1 MSQTAVVTGAST
13 GIGHATTKVLTEKGF
28 HVFAGIRKDEDA
40 QRLKSEFGDRV
51 TPLKMD
57 VTEAATLKAAADQVR
72 AALGQSTLDGLV
84 CNAGIAVAG
93 PLLHIN
99 ISEVEKQLD
108 INVLG
113 VLRTVQAFAPL
124 LGAEDG
130 RIGQPGRIV
139 MMSSVAGKM
148 GMPFVGPYAA
158 SKHALEGLTKSLRKE
173 LGLYGIGCVIIGPG
187 AVATPIWDKADEIDV
202 DQYKDTDYV
211 PAMKRVLHWM
221 QDRGPKGLPP
231 EHIGRRVHDALTKDS
246 PRLRYAEVP
255 DRLMNWSIPR
265 LLPEKVVDAQVMK
278 RIGLR
283 PEDRGEART
292 DGKADETPTD
302 A

>member
-13 GIGHATTKVLTEKGF
+13 GIGHATTKVLIEKGF

-40 QRLKSEFGDRV
+40 ARLKSDFADKV

-57 VTEAATLKAAADQVR
+57 VTQAATLKAAADQVR

-99 ISEVEKQLD
+99 ISEVEKQMD
-108 INVLG
+108 VNVLG

-130 RIGQPGRIV
+130 RIGEPGRIV

-158 SKHALEGLTKSLRKE
+158 SKHALEGMTKSLRKE
-173 LGLYGIGCVIIGPG
+173 LGLYGINCVLIGPG
-187 AVATPIWDKADEIDV
+187 AVATPIWDKAEEIDV
-202 DQYKDTDYV
+202 EQYRDTDYV
-211 PAMKRVLHWM
+211 PAMNRVMKWM
-221 QDRGPKGLPP
+221 QKSGPEGLPP
-231 EHIGRRVHDALTKDS
+231 ERIGRRVHHALTADS

-255 DRLMNWSIPR
+255 QRLTNWSLPR
-265 LLPEKVVDAQVMK
+265 LLPEKFVDAQVRK

-283 PEDRGEART
+283 PEDRRSGEE
-292 DGKADETPTD
+292 D
-302 A
+302 

>member
-1 MSQTAVVTGAST
+1 MSRTAVVTGAST
-13 GIGHATTKVLTEKGF
+13 GIGHATTKILTEEGF
-28 HVFAGIRKDEDA
+28 HVFAGIRKDADA
-40 QRLKSEFGDRV
+40 ERLSSEFGSKV
-51 TPLKMD
+51 TPLVMD
-57 VTEAATLKAAADQVR
+57 VTKPETLKSASDAVR
-72 AALGQSTLDGLV
+72 EALGQSTLDGLV

-93 PLLHIN
+93 PLIHIDVA
-99 ISEVEKQLD
+99 EVEKQFD
-108 INVLG
+108 VNVLG

-124 LGAEDG
+124 LGVEEG
-130 RIGQPGRIV
+130 RMGQPGRIV

-187 AVATPIWDKADEIDV
+187 AVATPIWDKAEEIDV
-202 DQYKDTDYV
+202 EQYRDTDYV
-211 PAMKRVLHWM
+211 PAMKKVMAWM

-231 EHIGRRVHDALTKDS
+231 ERIGRRVHHALTAEK

-255 DRLMNWSIPR
+255 ERLTNWSIPR
-265 LLPEKVVDAQVMK
+265 LLPEKIVDDQVKK

-283 PEDRGEART
+283 PEDRNKG
-292 DGKADETPTD
+292 
-302 A
+302 

>member
-1 MSQTAVVTGAST
+1 MSQTAVITGAST
-13 GIGHATTKVLTEKGF
+13 GIGHASTKVLTGKGF

-40 QRLKSEFGDRV
+40 QRLKSEFGDKV

-57 VTEAATLKAAADQVR
+57 VTDAETLTTAASQVR

-93 PLLHIN
+93 PLIHIDVA
-99 ISEVEKQLD
+99 EVEKQLD
-108 INVLG
+108 VNVLG

-124 LGAEDG
+124 LGVEDG
-130 RIGQPGRIV
+130 RMGEPGRIV

-158 SKHALEGLTKSLRKE
+158 SKHALEGFTKSLRKE
-173 LGLYGIGCVIIGPG
+173 LGLYGIDCVIIGPG

-202 DQYKDTDYV
+202 DRYSDTDYV
-211 PAMKRVLHWM
+211 PAMKRVLNWM

-231 EHIGRRVHDALTKDS
+231 EHIGRRVHDALTSDS
-246 PRLRYAEVP
+246 PSLRYAEVP
-255 DRLMNWSIPR
+255 QRLMNWSLPR
-265 LLPEKVVDAQVMK
+265 LLPEKIVDAQVKK

-283 PEDRGEART
+283 PEDRGEARAAS
-292 DGKADETPTD
+292 DGASD
-302 A
+302 